1 VSEPDDDAAP
11 EPVAE
16 ADASA
21 PVTSGGVVA
30 PVEPVEAVEPGK
42 SGRAKRISQSL
53 QGAVSGGVTKLG
65 EGIGALG
72 EGVVRLGELTDK
84 VPLVGA
90 GVSKLGEGIAKAGGA
105 IERAPI
111 AAKTRRGR
119 LLVRS
124 AIVGFLLVAAW
135 ITIIVGWQVR
145 ANDTPD
151 FRPDAERI
159 LVQLSQG
166 SADYVYE
173 HSSPRFQEIERK
185 ERFVEDMTD
194 MITTVGKFREIT
206 AINKTIVTTGPT
218 GKLGRVSLTAAFD
231 KGVCAGSISFHYDD
245 GEWKLIGVG
254 VELPPELKITAAQR
268 EQRAEACKEP
278 MNPKTC
284 DLYRV
289 ADGIFKELRDGHA
302 DKVWDAADATFKD
315 HQPRKGFIDI
325 QRQNVQQLGAYRRI
339 LDVTEA
345 KISRTTAK
353 VATSKVP
360 VLIDS
365 ASYELLAEFEK
376 SSGVR
381 AAFGFQRNGEND
393 PWVLHSF
400 KIVLP
405 MPRAE
410 DEAAG
415 ALPATKPQAA
425 PPDAG
430 AGARDA
436 SRR

>member
-11 EPVAE
+11 EPVADT
-16 ADASA
+16 DASA

-65 EGIGALG
+65 EGIGVLG
-72 EGVVRLGELTDK
+72 EGVVKLGELTDK

-90 GVSKLGEGIAKAGGA
+90 GVAKLGEGIAKAGGA
-105 IERAPI
+105 IERAPMV
-111 AAKTRRGR
+111 AQTRRGR

-124 AIVGFLLVAAW
+124 AVVGFLLVAAW

-151 FRPDAERI
+151 FRPDAEQI
-159 LVQLSQG
+159 LVQLGQG
-166 SADYVYE
+166 SAEIEKVYE

-194 MITTVGKFREIT
+194 MIATVGKFREIT

-231 KGVCAGSISFHYDD
+231 KGVCAGSISFHLDD
-245 GEWKLIGVG
+245 GQWKLIGVG
-254 VELPPELKITAAQR
+254 VELPPELKITPAQR
-268 EQRAEACKEP
+268 ADRTAACKDP
-278 MNPKTC
+278 MSPKTC

-289 ADGIFKELRDGHA
+289 ADGIFKQLRDGHA

-315 HQPRKGFIDI
+315 HQPR
-325 QRQNVQQLGAYRRI
+325 VQQLGAYRRI

-345 KISRTTAK
+345 KLSKSTAK
-353 VATSKVP
+353 TSGG
-360 VLIDS
+360 LIGIDS

-381 AAFGFQRNGEND
+381 AAFGFQRNGEQA

-410 DEAAG
+410 DETAPG
-415 ALPATKPQAA
+415 APPATKPQAA

-436 SRR
+436 ASRPKGL